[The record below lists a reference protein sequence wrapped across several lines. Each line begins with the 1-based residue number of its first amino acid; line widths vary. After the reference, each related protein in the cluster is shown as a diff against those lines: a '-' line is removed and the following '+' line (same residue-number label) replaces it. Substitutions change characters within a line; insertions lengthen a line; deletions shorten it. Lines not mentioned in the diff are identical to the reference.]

1 MSLYCLK
8 LADFI
13 TLPTWKSSYADIM
26 KRFILLFALASPI
39 VAFAEDGN
47 WLDKIQ
53 VHGFASQGLIFT
65 TDNNFY
71 GESEHGSA
79 DMTELGLNASL
90 QLSPKIR
97 LAGQVISR
105 HAGDMDNGS
114 PRIDYALLDVNLIS
128 STKGRFGA
136 YLGRIK
142 NPLGLYNETRDVAH
156 TRQGIF
162 SAQTIYFDRV
172 RDLIISADG
181 AQLYGEYF
189 LPNGTLLVQGGV
201 GYPIPDK
208 NVEQATFGQDFQGEL
223 KGNKLAFIGRIMYEH
238 DGGRWIVAASGATL
252 DIDFEGT
259 AADALGPFIP
269 GLGHALSPLLG
280 VNSGTIGI
288 DYTIFSAQYN
298 GEKWQV
304 TGELAYEDVNF
315 TDIGGLFSN
324 ADVKSYG
331 YSLEANYKFTPKWE
345 TFLRREAFYLDK
357 EDKYGTEFEAGSR
370 QLNNTY
376 SFIPVMP
383 GHTRYSENWIMGLR
397 WLVSPNWMARA
408 EYQVNKGSIILSPVE
423 NNMANTT
430 KDWDLFAISLSYRF

>member
-1 MSLYCLK
+1 MILGCLK
-8 LADFI
+8 LVNRI
-13 TLPTWKSSYADIM
+13 TLLDYKSSYSSFM
-26 KRFILLFALASPI
+26 KRLVLLFALTSPLI
-39 VAFAEDGN
+39 AFADEHN
-47 WLDKIQ
+47 WLERIQ

-71 GESEHGSA
+71 GDSEHGSA
-79 DMTELGLNASL
+79 AMTELGLNASI

-105 HAGDMDNGS
+105 NAGEMDNGS
-114 PRIDYALLDVNLIS
+114 PHLDYALLDINLIT
-128 STKGRFGA
+128 STKGRLGA

-142 NPLGLYNETRDVAH
+142 NPLGLYNDTRDVAH

-162 SAQTIYFDRV
+162 TAQTIYFDKV
-172 RDLIISADG
+172 RDLIMSADG

-201 GYPIPDK
+201 GYPIPDD
-208 NVEQATFGQDFQGEL
+208 NVEQVYLGQDHQGKLDGNEL
-223 KGNKLAFIGRIMYEH
+223 AIVGRIMYEH
-238 DGGRWIVAASGATL
+238 DGGRWILAASGATL

-269 GLGHALSPLLG
+269 GIGYIPQLLG
-280 VNSGTIGI
+280 INSGTIGI

-298 GEKWQV
+298 SEKWQL
-304 TGELAYEDVNF
+304 TGELAYEDINF
-315 TDIGGLFSN
+315 IDIGGLFSD

-331 YSLEANYKFTPKWE
+331 YSLEANYKFTSKWE
-345 TFLRREAFYLDK
+345 TFIRREAFYLDK
-357 EDKYGTEFEAGSR
+357 EDKYGKNFEAASK

-376 SFIPVMP
+376 PFIPATP
-383 GHTRYSENWIMGLR
+383 GHVRYSENWIMGMR
-397 WLVSPNWMARA
+397 WLISPNWMARA
-408 EYQVNKGSIILSPVE
+408 EYQVNKGATILSQAE
-423 NNMANTT
+423 NDIANTT